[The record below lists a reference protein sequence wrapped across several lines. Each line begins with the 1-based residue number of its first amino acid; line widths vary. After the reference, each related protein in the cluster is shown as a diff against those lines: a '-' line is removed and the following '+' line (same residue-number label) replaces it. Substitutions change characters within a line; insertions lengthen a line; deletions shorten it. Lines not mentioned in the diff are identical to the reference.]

1 MSSYLEIAEQVL
13 SEARE
18 PLTPRQIMAWAY
30 ARHLVPHHLHGR
42 TQHKTIQ
49 ARISEDILS
58 KREESAFFR
67 PRPGQFFLRKFLQD
81 ASLPEEFRT
90 PIAARRRTRD
100 LLSSPAL
107 AISSRALSN
116 SLAGREFVEAPE
128 LYRSTPF
135 DAWTYV
141 DPKNVPNDTVLVWSA
156 AVVVKEN
163 SVLAYRTGR
172 YRDDRDTFAN
182 KQTISFVSLVSDSAL
197 SLFSPHDLGIQESAL
212 RAAVTD
218 LDIPLRT
225 TEEDSLQI
233 ESRLKFFAKGS
244 DFSFEKAIIAMVLI
258 SCPKWFEPVRR
269 RLSLNDLRWIDLRS
283 LPNNIEDYDP
293 WSRVLWRQL
302 IQYEQGGELRGL
314 E

>member
-13 SEARE
+13 VAVRE
-18 PLTPRQIMAWAY
+18 PLTPRQILAWAY
-30 ARHLVPHHLHGR
+30 ARHLVPHHLHGK

-58 KREESAFFR
+58 KRDESAFFR
-67 PRPGQFFLRKFLQD
+67 PKPGQFFLRRFIQD
-81 ASLPEEFRT
+81 TSLPEEFRT

-100 LLSSPAL
+100 LLASPAL
-107 AISSRALSN
+107 AISSDILRGALD
-116 SLAGREFVEAPE
+116 GREIVDAPT
-128 LYRSTPF
+128 LYDSAPF

-141 DPKNVPNDTVLVWSA
+141 DPKNVPDDAVLVWSA
-156 AVVVKEN
+156 AVVVRGK
-163 SVLAYRTGR
+163 SVLSYRTGR

-197 SLFSPHDLGIQESAL
+197 SLFSPDDLGIQESAL

-233 ESRLKFFAKGS
+233 ESKLKFFAKGQ
-244 DFSFEKAIIAMVLI
+244 DFSFEKAIVAMVLI
-258 SCPKWFEPVRR
+258 YCPQWFEPVRR

-293 WSRVLWRQL
+293 WSQVLWRQL
-302 IQYEQGGELRGL
+302 VEQSGELRGV